1 MSTKTKTARSK
12 RLHVKPKR
20 GFSTVQETLSHFFP
34 EQKPRG
40 AYVRG
45 KERGTKAAERAFTE
59 IAESV
64 RS

>member
-1 MSTKTKTARSK
+1 MRTKPKTARSK
-12 RLHVKPKR
+12 RTHAKPRR

-34 EQKPRG
+34 EQKTRV

-45 KERGTKAAERAFTE
+45 KECGTKAAERAFTE